1 MRPAIFYSDF
11 VCLFVLQTESNTIR
25 QTIANVLPDYPI
37 HRKHNI
43 LAAVINETLQPSSG
57 NAMLKSLLLDKQVF
71 NAKTLQQICIDN
83 FNVNGR
89 RYLNSVLDYEL
100 PPVSTDEDQSKID
113 EDSLDTSTFE
123 MSRRVKKK
131 KRRNPLRDYIRRGKR
146 RRIGVAQREIN
157 ATPPV
162 HDTSIDSKAES
173 IQSTANTQSS
183 NEPAVS
189 ESTPPPVRKKPG
201 PKPKSKQLPVG
212 DEAASGQL
220 DKEFVHWKKP
230 GPQVIIESKRLRRS
244 QRQFDNESSSKEELV
259 DVTVVKVKRSASKE
273 KVSES
278 AKKTTQPVDDDQ
290 LDSALDVPNEA
301 KPTNDNDESK
311 EQPPTD
317 TETMDDKNGLADV
330 VAPSTGKAKILIL
343 NPKEVLK
350 ESEDLSNEAAVKSDA
365 MSTKS
370 TDDHD
375 NQSPLEDS
383 GRPSSK
389 NRKRIDDVDVTC
401 SENNKKKRQTS
412 RINYSEALVDE
423 ALMYEEMLLNEQ
435 AKEQLFIAS
444 TIESSKQ
451 QKTKANDAV
460 GKNNFSM
467 DYDDGDVNAKTKTKY
482 DVALENLGEIC
493 VSRKEKAS
501 PKESNM
507 PADNVKKKEMIGPDV
522 ELSEISITP
531 ISKPKTTAITN
542 DNQINVSL
550 KEIKQTFK
558 SNPEFVFNI
567 SSAVSIQLK
576 SASCC
581 KSDPSQKGSTTCQYC
596 RKAFADIKQLAVHQ
610 LIHLKVETHKI
621 GSPLVLSPS
630 FRRGRMVPM
639 GNNKCF
645 RCLNCWR
652 LYPNSQSILQHWVT
666 GKCIFYCSICG
677 QSFHQNPKLIRDH
690 FPEVH
695 GIKFKMPTSAAPPGL
710 MPADP
715 TLLAT
720 HAAQRMNRAKYK
732 EQIKAVVAAVPGV
745 PGRSFSV
752 IKMKPPVGRVKCH
765 ICSCSFPN
773 MQSRNSHMRLHKNEK
788 EPIKPIN
795 LRQLVSQQQQQQ
807 RPIQMNFNNIQQRQL
822 FPNVNRIQPNHAIGA
837 PHRPFRMAAPSQQ
850 RAIKPAE
857 QHRPFSNQQSQQR
870 AYSQS
875 FTVGDNFGPVK
886 IKTESNYDADYNA
899 SEFPSNSG
907 DFPEYSELFQS
918 EPVTEPTTALT
929 NFIKSE
935 MQPEIG
941 GGVPRL
947 QVKKLHE
954 LQEPNY
960 VNAQP
965 ISVNTFYTPTTIQPI
980 VNAIPQYQLA
990 TPLQLQV
997 PQLQPIQPQFQI
1009 ASVQHVQNT
1018 QYYNPVLVVSQ
1029 PPQHTQE
1036 GYQYV
1041 PEQVD
1046 YSKYYS

>member
-1 MRPAIFYSDF
+1 MQNEILFIF
-11 VCLFVLQTESNTIR
+11 QAESNRIR
-25 QTIANVLPDYPI
+25 QTITTLLPDYPT
-37 HRKHNI
+37 HQRHNI
-43 LAAVINETLQPSSG
+43 LGAVIKESIHPSSG
-57 NAMLKSLLLDKQVF
+57 NPILKSLLLDKHVF
-71 NAKTLQQICIDN
+71 NVKTLQQICIDN

-100 PPVSTDEDQSKID
+100 PPISTDEDQSKID
-113 EDSLDTSTFE
+113 EDSLDTSSFE
-123 MSRRVKKK
+123 LSRRVKKK

-146 RRIGVAQREIN
+146 RRIGTAQTDRSTETIS
-157 ATPPV
+157 TPLIEC
-162 HDTSIDSKAES
+162 SIEKTES

-183 NEPAVS
+183 SEPQSS
-189 ESTPPPVRKKPG
+189 EMSSPLRKKPG
-201 PKPKSKQLPVG
+201 PKPKSKLSPSC
-212 DEAASGQL
+212 DDASGNL
-220 DKEFVHWKKP
+220 VTEFVHWKKP
-230 GPQVIIESKRLRRS
+230 GPQVIIENKRLRRS
-244 QRQFDNESSSKEELV
+244 RRQFENESSKDELV
-259 DVTVVKVKRSASKE
+259 DANVAKVKRSESKE
-273 KVSES
+273 KVCDN
-278 AKKTTQPVDDDQ
+278 TQKPNHPVTDEASDH
-290 LDSALDVPNEA
+290 SLDVPNDT
-301 KPTNDNDESK
+301 KPTSDNDETK
-311 EQPPTD
+311 EEPA
-317 TETMDDKNGLADV
+317 TETESIDDKNDVADV
-330 VAPSTGKAKILIL
+330 VTVPSTGKAKILIL

-350 ESEDLSNEAAVKSDA
+350 ESEDLSNEAVKSD
-365 MSTKS
+365 SITTKS

-375 NQSPLEDS
+375 NHSQSEDS
-383 GRPSSK
+383 DRPSSK
-389 NRKRIDDVDVTC
+389 NRKRPDESDVTC
-401 SENNKKKRQTS
+401 NENKKKRQTS

-444 TIESSKQ
+444 TIESSKL
-451 QKTKANDAV
+451 QKTKAIDI
-460 GKNNFSM
+460 GKNSFSM
-467 DYDDGDVNAKTKTKY
+467 DYDDSDIVPKKNKFDVS
-482 DVALENLGEIC
+482 LENLGEIC
-493 VSRKEKAS
+493 FSRKEKAS
-501 PKESNM
+501 KESNTT
-507 PADNVKKKEMIGPDV
+507 ADNVKKNEITGPDV
-522 ELSEISITP
+522 GLSEISITP
-531 ISKPKTTAITN
+531 ISKQKATTIST
-542 DNQINVSL
+542 DNQLNVSL

-576 SASCC
+576 SPACI
-581 KSDPSQKGSTTCQYC
+581 KSDPSQIQKGSTTCQYC

-610 LIHLKVETHKI
+610 LTHLKLETHKI

-630 FRRGRMVPM
+630 YRRGRMVPM

-695 GIKFKMPTSAAPPGL
+695 GIKFKMPTNASPPGL

-732 EQIKAVVAAVPGV
+732 EQIKGAVSV

-788 EPIKPIN
+788 EPIKPTN
-795 LRQLVSQQQQQQ
+795 LRQLVSQQ

-837 PHRPFRMAAPSQQ
+837 PNRPFRMAAPLQQ
-850 RAIKPAE
+850 RAIKSADH
-857 QHRPFSNQQSQQR
+857 QRPSQSAFSNQQSQQR
-870 AYSQS
+870 PYAQQS
-875 FTVGDNFGPVK
+875 YTTPDNFGPVK
-886 IKTESNYDADYNA
+886 IKTESNYDSEYN
-899 SEFPSNSG
+899 STEYQTNS

-918 EPVTEPTTALT
+918 ETITEPAVPQT

-935 MQPEIG
+935 NQPESGG

-965 ISVNTFYTPTTIQPI
+965 ISINTFYTPTSIQPI
-980 VNAIPQYQLA
+980 VNTIPQYQLA
-990 TPLQLQV
+990 APLQLQV

-1029 PPQHTQE
+1029 PQQHSQE
-1036 GYQYV
+1036 GYQYI

>member
-1 MRPAIFYSDF
+1 MIK
-11 VCLFVLQTESNTIR
+11 ESS
-25 QTIANVLPDYPI
+25 
-37 HRKHNI
+37 H
-43 LAAVINETLQPSSG
+43 PSSG
-57 NAMLKSLLLDKQVF
+57 NPILKSLLLDKKVY
-71 NAKTLQQICIDN
+71 NVKTLQQICIDN

-89 RYLNSVLDYEL
+89 RYLNNVLDYEM
-100 PPVSTDEDQSKID
+100 PPISTDEDQSKID
-113 EDSLDTSTFE
+113 EDSLDTSRFE

-146 RRIGVAQREIN
+146 RRIVTAQTDRSSAEAN
-157 ATPPV
+157 STPTIESGN
-162 HDTSIDSKAES
+162 DKSDSV
-173 IQSTANTQSS
+173 QSTANTQSS
-183 NEPAVS
+183 NEPQSS
-189 ESTPPPVRKKPG
+189 ESISPLRKKPG
-201 PKPKSKQLPVG
+201 PKPKSKLSPNC
-212 DEAASGQL
+212 DEASGSL

-230 GPQVIIESKRLRRS
+230 GPQAKLIIENKRLRRS
-244 QRQFDNESSSKEELV
+244 RRQFENDISKDEVVDNDSVL
-259 DVTVVKVKRSASKE
+259 KVKRSASKD
-273 KVSES
+273 KVYENTRKSVQQVTGETTDSLDMSNES
-278 AKKTTQPVDDDQ
+278 KPTEDIDVTRDQP
-290 LDSALDVPNEA
+290 PNEEDLDQEQTGKA
-301 KPTNDNDESK
+301 DAPT
-311 EQPPTD
+311 
-317 TETMDDKNGLADV
+317 
-330 VAPSTGKAKILIL
+330 APVGKAKILIL

-350 ESEDLSNEAAVKSDA
+350 EEDLSSEPIKSD
-365 MSTKS
+365 SITTKS

-375 NQSPLEDS
+375 NHSQSEDS
-383 GRPSSK
+383 DRPPSK
-389 NRKRIDDVDVTC
+389 NRKRHDESDVTC
-401 SENNKKKRQTS
+401 NENKKKRQTS

-423 ALMYEEMLLNEQ
+423 ALMYEEMLLNQQ

-444 TIESSKQ
+444 TIESSKL
-451 QKTKANDAV
+451 KAKPTDSS
-460 GKNNFSM
+460 KNNFSM
-467 DYDDGDVNAKTKTKY
+467 DYDDSDIVPKKTKF
-482 DVALENLGEIC
+482 DVSLENLDEIC
-493 VSRKEKAS
+493 VSRKDKAA
-501 PKESNM
+501 KETNI
-507 PADNVKKKEMIGPDV
+507 ATETLKKKDRITPDV
-522 ELSEISITP
+522 GLSEISITP
-531 ISKPKTTAITN
+531 ISKQKTTAINTE
-542 DNQINVSL
+542 NQINVSL

-576 SASCC
+576 SPTCI
-581 KSDPSQKGSTTCQYC
+581 KSDTNQIHKGPTTCQYC
-596 RKAFADIKQLAVHQ
+596 RRTFSDIKQLAVHQ
-610 LIHLKVETHKI
+610 LIHLKLETHKI

-630 FRRGRMVPM
+630 YRRGRMVPM

-695 GIKFKMPTSAAPPGL
+695 GIKFKMPTNTSPPPGL
-710 MPADP
+710 MTTDP

-732 EQIKAVVAAVPGV
+732 EQIKGTVAA

-788 EPIKPIN
+788 EPFKPISI
-795 LRQLVSQQQQQQ
+795 RPQQLNQQ
-807 RPIQMNFNNIQQRQL
+807 RPIPMNFNNIQQRQL

-837 PHRPFRMAAPSQQ
+837 PNRPFRLTQPSQQ

-857 QHRPFSNQQSQQR
+857 HQRPPFPNQQSQQR
-870 AYSQS
+870 SFAQHSTYS
-875 FTVGDNFGPVK
+875 VPDNFGSVK
-886 IKTESNYDADYNA
+886 IKTESNYDSEYNA
-899 SEFPSNSG
+899 SEYQSNN

-918 EPVTEPTTALT
+918 ETITEPATPIT

-935 MQPEIG
+935 IQPESG

-965 ISVNTFYTPTTIQPI
+965 ISVNTFYTPTSIQPI
-980 VNAIPQYQLA
+980 VSTIPQYQLA
-990 TPLQLQV
+990 APLQLQV

-1029 PPQHTQE
+1029 PQQHSQE

-1041 PEQVD
+1041 PDQVD